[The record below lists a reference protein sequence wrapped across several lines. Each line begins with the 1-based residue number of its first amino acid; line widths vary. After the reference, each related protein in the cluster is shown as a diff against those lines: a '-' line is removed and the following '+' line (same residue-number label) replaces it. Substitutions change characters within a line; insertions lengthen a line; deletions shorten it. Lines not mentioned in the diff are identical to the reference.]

1 MVEQED
7 DGSSLK
13 EKRAKLADFDL
24 KAFFEDLEAPEIINA
39 LQKDDLFD
47 PLLFFEVEA
56 GTIDGKLECKPKGK
70 HIKVKEA
77 VEKVREKYKKDGKVS
92 YCKAGLLEE
101 EGEGPTLM
109 SMKSLATKPRDD
121 SAL

>member
-1 MVEQED
+1 VEKED
-7 DGSSLK
+7 DGNSLK
-13 EKRAKLADFDL
+13 EKQEKLMDFDL
-24 KAFFEDLEAPEIINA
+24 KGFFEDLEAPEIINA

-56 GTIDGKLECKPKGK
+56 GTIDGKLDCKPKGK

-77 VEKVREKYKKDGKVS
+77 VQKMRDKYKKDGKVA
-92 YCKAGLLEE
+92 YTKAGLLEE
-101 EGEGPTLM
+101 EMEAPGLM
-109 SMKSLATKPRDD
+109 SMKSVVHKYKDT